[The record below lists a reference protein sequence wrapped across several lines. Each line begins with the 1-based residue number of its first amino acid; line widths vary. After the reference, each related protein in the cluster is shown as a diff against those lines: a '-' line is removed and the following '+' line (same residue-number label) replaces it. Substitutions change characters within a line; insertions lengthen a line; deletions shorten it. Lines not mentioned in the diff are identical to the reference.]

1 MLLNAALIPSANRTQ
16 FLKDETLR
24 GPASSIRL
32 LFTALIWFFSL
43 SLFADDPPS
52 KSKATLD
59 LDARRAFGYLEEVCK
74 LGPRPSASEGMAQQQ
89 ELIVEH
95 FTKLKAK
102 VSFQDFDTPHP
113 KKGTPVRMRNLIVS
127 WHPQAKERVLL
138 CCHYD
143 TRPFPDRDT
152 FRPKG
157 TFIGAN
163 DGASGVA
170 LFMEMGH
177 SLPKLDPTYGVDMVF
192 FDGEE
197 FIFERDG
204 GKYFLGSEY
213 FAQQYRSKPPA
224 HRYVCGVLVDMIGD
238 KSLTIYQEQNSLRF
252 APQLTRSIWE
262 TARTLGVKEFVA
274 KPKFEIND
282 DHIALNE
289 IAKIP
294 TTDLIDFDY
303 PAWHT
308 TKDKPSEC
316 SGTSLVKVARVLL
329 TWLEQVPREVGR

>member
-32 LFTALIWFFSL
+32 LFTALILFFSL

-59 LDARRAFGYLEEVCK
+59 LDVRRAFGYLEEVCK

-157 TFIGAN
+157 TFVGAN

-238 KSLTIYQEQNSLRF
+238 KSLTIYQEQNSLRL
-252 APQLTRSIWE
+252 APLLTRSIWE
-262 TARTLGVKEFVA
+262 TARTIGVKEFVA

-329 TWLEQVPREVGR
+329 TWLEQVPMEVGR